1 MRSRGL
7 VACLILSALC
17 LLAAGPAPAQEVSRV
32 MAVVDDQVITTLDV
46 EKMLRT
52 LEQQMGATMRPGEQ
66 PPSQAQLRRLA
77 LERLIEDKIF
87 EFQVKR
93 DKITVGKE
101 ELEHFIERVRTSNNL
116 NEAEFMAQLSRR
128 GLTMDEYREELKKD
142 IIKHKLLERN
152 VKSRVVIS
160 DDQVEKAYRAIYGGG
175 DAPDASM
182 VRFRGLFLQVADDAQ
197 PAVEQAVKQR
207 AEDLRKEAA
216 GGSSFAELARKHS
229 QGPNASQ
236 GGEIGPLS
244 TTDMVP
250 AMRQA
255 MMELKP
261 GEISK
266 VVRVPSGYAFMQLI
280 ERGGAATPAPTAQ
293 IKEQIKNKLESEALE
308 KRFQEWIKELRS
320 KIYVKVME

>member
-1 MRSRGL
+1 MKSRRFL
-7 VACLILSALC
+7 AITLISVLC
-17 LLAAGPAPAQEVSRV
+17 LAAAAGLQAQEVSRV

-52 LEQQMGATMRPGEQ
+52 LEQQMGAATRPGEQ
-66 PPSQAQLRRLA
+66 APSSAQLRRLA

-87 EFQVKR
+87 ELQVKR
-93 DKITVGKE
+93 DKINVGKE

-116 NEAEFMAQLSRR
+116 SEAEFMAQLSRR

-160 DDQVEKAYRAIYGGG
+160 DDQVEKAYRAIHGGG
-175 DAPDASM
+175 ETSDASL
-182 VRFRGLFLQVADDAQ
+182 VRFRGIFLQVADDAT

-207 AEDLRKEAA
+207 ADDLRKQAL
-216 GGSSFAELARKHS
+216 GGASFAELARKHS
-229 QGPNASQ
+229 QGPGAEQ

-244 TTDMVP
+244 TSDMLP

-255 MMELKP
+255 MLDLKP
-261 GEISK
+261 GGISN
-266 VVRVPSGYAFMQLI
+266 VVRVPSGFVFMQLV

-293 IKEQIKNKLESEALE
+293 IKEQIRNKLENEALD
-308 KRFQEWIKELRS
+308 KRFQEWIKELRA
-320 KIYVKVME
+320 KVYVKIME